1 MQEELRELLAER
13 TRYDASVVE
22 PEVLERWI
30 EARAF
35 EANADDPG
43 EPYVV
48 ALPPPN
54 VTGALHMGHALS
66 GTVQDVLIRLHRM
79 RGRNALWIY
88 GTDHAGI
95 ATQMVVERLL
105 VAEGTTRQ
113 HLGREAFVER
123 VWKWRHETG
132 TTITGQ
138 YLRLG
143 ASLDFRRERFT
154 MDEGYARA
162 VLKVFVELYGK
173 GYLFR
178 ANRMINWS
186 PGLLTAISDLEVEY
200 RDVEDV
206 MYEIDYPL
214 VGGGHV
220 TVATVR
226 PVTLLGDS
234 GIAVNPADERFKDL
248 IGRSAIVPI
257 AEREVP
263 IVADEH
269 VEIDTG
275 TGALKV
281 TPAHDPNDFEIGR
294 RHGLAEIQ
302 VIGFDGRM
310 TEAAGERFAGL
321 EVREASALV
330 LAELRERGLMRAEHP
345 YLHSVGHCQRSG
357 TRVEPLVSL
366 QWFCRMD
373 ELAAPATAAVREGRV
388 RFHPKG
394 AERIFFGWMD
404 QIRPWCVSRQL
415 WWGHQL
421 PVWYCEN
428 EHVIVQETAP
438 ERCPEC
444 GTHALERDPDVLDT
458 WFSSALWPFATI
470 GWPDETPDLRTF
482 YPGHVLCTAREI
494 INLWVARMMMMGKEF
509 LGEQPFADVV
519 IHSVVQAADGRRM
532 SKSLG
537 TGIDPIEL
545 IERFG
550 ADAVRYGLLKMSSTQ
565 DVRFAEG
572 MIDEGR
578 GLANKLWNAGR
589 LILTAAA
596 DVEPAPLVG
605 SSADGWVLTRLDR
618 AIEEVSGLI
627 DAYDFAAAVKALYR
641 FVWNDVCDWY
651 LEASKTRLYSD
662 DPAEQAQVSATLR
675 FVLDRTLRL
684 CHPVLPHVT
693 EELWRFAGG
702 EGLLL
707 KAAFPAVGEVQR
719 DGEAEE
725 AVEAAIEAVRTLRRL
740 RDDAGLSPRTPFAI
754 ELAGG
759 ADADRLR
766 RASDLLASLGGAT
779 LNGAAD
785 GASVPVVLGDATLQ
799 VRGEGLA
806 DALRPRLVSRLEAAR
821 GESERATRKLGDE
834 RFVSRA
840 PAALVEVER
849 EKASRFAAEAAE
861 LEARIDALGTGA

>member
-1 MQEELRELLAER
+1 VEDDLRTLLAER
-13 TRYDASVVE
+13 TRYDAAVVE
-22 PEVLERWI
+22 PDVLTRWI

-43 EPYVV
+43 EPYVI

-66 GTVQDVLIRLHRM
+66 GTIQDVLIRLHRM

-105 VAEGTTRQ
+105 ASEGSSR
-113 HLGREAFVER
+113 HELGREGFVER
-123 VWKWRHETG
+123 VWQWRRETG

-143 ASLDFRRERFT
+143 ASLDFRRESFT
-154 MDEGYARA
+154 MDEGYAHA
-162 VLKVFVELYGK
+162 VTKVFVDLYRK

-234 GIAVNPADERFKDL
+234 AIAVNPADERFRDL
-248 IGRSAIVPI
+248 IGRTAIVPL

-263 IVADEH
+263 IIGDDYVDIA
-269 VEIDTG
+269 VG

-310 TEAAGERFAGL
+310 TEAAGERYAGL
-321 EVREASALV
+321 TVAEASERV
-330 LAELRERGLMRAEHP
+330 LADLRQRSLVRSEQP

-357 TRVEPLVSL
+357 ARVEPLVSL

-373 ELAAPATAAVREGRV
+373 ELASPATAAVRDGTV

-404 QIRPWCVSRQL
+404 SIRPWCVSRQL

-428 EHVIVQETAP
+428 DHVIVQETTPA
-438 ERCPEC
+438 RCPEC
-444 GTHALERDPDVLDT
+444 GIHQLERDPDVLDT
-458 WFSSALWPFATI
+458 WFSSALWPFAPL
-470 GWPDETPDLRTF
+470 GWPEDTTDLETF

-509 LGEQPFADVV
+509 LGEQPFLDVV

-578 GLANKLWNAGR
+578 GLTNKLWNAGR
-589 LILTAAA
+589 LILTSA
-596 DVEPAPLVG
+596 DDVPPAPVVG
-605 SSADGWVLTRLDR
+605 ASVDGWVLTRLDR
-618 AIEEVSGLI
+618 AVEEVSALI
-627 DAYDFAAAVKALYR
+627 DAYDFAAAVKVLYR

-651 LEASKTRLYSD
+651 LEAAKARLYSD
-662 DPAEQAQVSATLR
+662 DPAERAEVSATLR

-702 EGLLL
+702 DGLLL
-707 KAAFPAVGEVQR
+707 RAAFPVAGEVTR
-719 DGEAEE
+719 DPDAEA
-725 AVEAAIEAVRTLRRL
+725 AVEAAIEAVRSLRRL
-740 RDDAGLSPRTPFAI
+740 RDDAGLSPRAPVAI
-754 ELAGG
+754 QLEGG
-759 ADADRLR
+759 AFAERLR

-779 LNGAAD
+779 LNGSAE
-785 GASVPVVLGDATLQ
+785 GASVPITIGDATLQ

-806 DALRPRLVSRLEAAR
+806 DALRPRLVGRLEAAR
-821 GESERATRKLGDE
+821 TEGERATRKLADE

-840 PAALVEVER
+840 PAALVDAER
-849 EKASRFAAEAAE
+849 EKASRFALEAAE
-861 LEARIDALGTGA
+861 LEARLDALGA

>member
-1 MQEELRELLAER
+1 MQDDLRTLLAER
-13 TRYDASVVE
+13 TRYDAAVVE
-22 PEVLERWI
+22 PAVLERWI
-30 EARAF
+30 DAHAF

-43 EPYVV
+43 EPYVI

-66 GTVQDVLIRLHRM
+66 GTIQDVLIRVHRM

-105 VAEGTTRQ
+105 ASEGSSR
-113 HLGREAFVER
+113 HELGREGFVDR
-123 VWKWRHETG
+123 VWQWRRETG

-143 ASLDFRRERFT
+143 ASLDFRRESFT
-154 MDEGYARA
+154 MDPEYARA
-162 VLKVFVELYGK
+162 VTKVFVDLYRK

-226 PVTLLGDS
+226 PVTLLGDTA
-234 GIAVNPADERFKDL
+234 IAVNPGDERFRDL
-248 IGRSAIVPI
+248 IGRTAIVPL

-263 IVADEH
+263 IIGDDYVDIS
-269 VEIDTG
+269 VG

-281 TPAHDPNDFEIGR
+281 TPAHDPNDFEIGQ

-310 TEAAGERFAGL
+310 TEAAGERYADL
-321 EVREASALV
+321 TVAEASERV
-330 LAELRERGLMRAEHP
+330 LADLRARDLVRSETP

-357 TRVEPLVSL
+357 ARVEPLVSL

-373 ELAAPATAAVREGRV
+373 ELAAPATAAVRDGTV
-388 RFHPKG
+388 RFHPKS

-404 QIRPWCVSRQL
+404 SIRPWCVSRQL

-428 EHVIVQETAP
+428 DHVIVQETAP

-444 GTHALERDPDVLDT
+444 GIHQIERDPDVLDT
-458 WFSSALWPFATI
+458 WFSSALWPFATL
-470 GWPDETPDLRTF
+470 GWPEDTRDLETF

-509 LGEQPFADVV
+509 LGEQPFFDVV

-545 IERFG
+545 IERYG

-578 GLANKLWNAGR
+578 GLTNKLWNAGR
-589 LILTAAA
+589 LILM
-596 DVEPAPLVG
+596 
-605 SSADGWVLTRLDR
+605 SADDVAAGPDRGCVGRRLGADAARSRDR
-618 AIEEVSGLI
+618 RDLEPDRRVRLRGGREG
-627 DAYDFAAAVKALYR
+627 AL
-641 FVWNDVCDWY
+641 
-651 LEASKTRLYSD
+651 
-662 DPAEQAQVSATLR
+662 P
-675 FVLDRTLRL
+675 LRL
-684 CHPVLPHVT
+684 
-693 EELWRFAGG
+693 E
-702 EGLLL
+702 
-707 KAAFPAVGEVQR
+707 
-719 DGEAEE
+719 
-725 AVEAAIEAVRTLRRL
+725 RRL
-740 RDDAGLSPRTPFAI
+740 RLVPRGREGAPVLGRSGRARPGVGNAPLRARSHAAPLPSRPAARHRGALALRRRRGTAGCAPRSPWPARSSAMPPRRLPSRPRSRLSAACGDCATTRVSARGRRSRSSSRAARTPS
-754 ELAGG
+754 GC
-759 ADADRLR
+759 
-766 RASDLLASLGGAT
+766 
-779 LNGAAD
+779 
-785 GASVPVVLGDATLQ
+785 
-799 VRGEGLA
+799 
-806 DALRPRLVSRLEAAR
+806 AAR
-821 GESERATRKLGDE
+821 PTCS
-834 RFVSRA
+834 
-840 PAALVEVER
+840 AAS
-849 EKASRFAAEAAE
+849 AGSP
-861 LEARIDALGTGA
+861 

>member
-13 TRYDASVVE
+13 TRYDASAVE

-30 EARAF
+30 EANAF

-43 EPYVV
+43 EPYVIAV
-48 ALPPPN
+48 PPPN
-54 VTGALHMGHALS
+54 VTGALHMGHALN
-66 GTVQDVLIRLHRM
+66 GTIQDALIRLNRM

-105 VAEGTTRQ
+105 ASEGTSRH
-113 HLGREAFVER
+113 HLGREEFVER
-123 VWKWRHETG
+123 VWQWRRETG

-162 VLKVFVELYGK
+162 VIEVFVRLYRK

-178 ANRMINWS
+178 DNRMINWS

-220 TVATVR
+220 TIATVR
-226 PVTLLGDS
+226 PLTLLGDS
-234 GIAVNPADERFKDL
+234 AIAVNPADERYRDL
-248 IGRSAIVPI
+248 VGRTAIVPL

-263 IVADEH
+263 IIADEY
-269 VEIDTG
+269 VEVGTG

-302 VIGFDGRM
+302 VIGFDGRT
-310 TEAAGERFAGL
+310 TEAAGARYAGI
-321 EVREASALV
+321 EVREASARV
-330 LAELRERGLMRAEHP
+330 LADLRERGLVRDERA

-357 TRVEPLVSL
+357 ARVEPLVSL

-373 ELAAPATAAVREGRV
+373 ELAAPASAAVRAGRV

-394 AERIFFGWMD
+394 AERIFFSWMD

-428 EHVIVQETAP
+428 DHVVVQETTP

-458 WFSSALWPFATI
+458 WFSSALWPFATL
-470 GWPDETPDLRTF
+470 GWPDETADLATF
-482 YPGHVLCTAREI
+482 YPGNVLSTAREI
-494 INLWVARMMMMGKEF
+494 INLWVARMLMMGIEL
-509 LGEQPFADVV
+509 LGEPPFEDVV
-519 IHSVVQAADGRRM
+519 IHSVVQAPDGRRM

-589 LILTAAA
+589 LILTSA
-596 DVEPAPLVG
+596 DDVAPEPIVG
-605 SSADGWVLTRLDR
+605 ASADGWVLTRLDR

-627 DAYDFAAAVKALYR
+627 DGYDFAAAVKALYR

-651 LEASKTRLYSD
+651 LEASKARLYSD
-662 DPAEQAQVSATLR
+662 DPGERAQVSATLR

-702 EGLLL
+702 EGLLI
-707 KAAFPAVGEVQR
+707 KAAFPVVGEVAR
-719 DGEAEE
+719 DSEAEA

-740 RDDAGLSPRTPFAI
+740 RDDAGLSPRAPLSV
-754 ELAGG
+754 ELGG
-759 ADADRLR
+759 GVDAARLR
-766 RASDLLASLGGAT
+766 HAADLLSSLGGVS
-779 LNGAAD
+779 LNGSSAD
-785 GASVPVVLGDATLQ
+785 ASVPILLGDATLQ
-799 VRGEGLA
+799 VRGAGLA
-806 DALRPRLVSRLEAAR
+806 DALRPRLASRLEAAR
-821 GESERATRKLGDE
+821 GESERATRKLADE

-840 PAALVEVER
+840 PAALVEAER
-849 EKASRFAAEAAE
+849 EKASRFAAEAVE
-861 LEARIDALGTGA
+861 LEARIDALGA

>member
-13 TRYDASVVE
+13 TRYDPSVVE

-105 VAEGTTRQ
+105 VGEGTTRQ
-113 HLGREAFVER
+113 RLGREQFVER
-123 VWKWRHETG
+123 VWQWRRETG

-154 MDEGYARA
+154 MDEHYARA
-162 VLKVFVELYGK
+162 VLKVFVELYRK

-200 RDVEDV
+200 REVEDV

-234 GIAVNPADERFKDL
+234 AIAVNPADERFRDL
-248 IGRSAIVPI
+248 IGRTAIVPL

-263 IVADEH
+263 IIADDY
-269 VEIDTG
+269 VEIGTG

-302 VIGFDGRM
+302 VIGFDARM
-310 TEAAGERFAGL
+310 TQAAGERYAGL

-330 LAELRERGLMRAEHP
+330 LADLRERGLMRAERA

-357 TRVEPLVSL
+357 ARVEPLVSL

-404 QIRPWCVSRQL
+404 AIRPWCVSRQL

-428 EHVIVQETAP
+428 EHVIVQERAP

-444 GTHALERDPDVLDT
+444 GSHALERDPDVLDT
-458 WFSSALWPFATI
+458 WFSSALWPFATL
-470 GWPDETPDLRTF
+470 GWPDDTPDLRTF

-494 INLWVARMMMMGKEF
+494 INLWVARMMMMGGEF
-509 LGEQPFADVV
+509 LDEQPFADVV
-519 IHSVVQAADGRRM
+519 IHSVVQAPDGRRM

-589 LILTAAA
+589 LILTAAD
-596 DVEPAPLVG
+596 DVAPEPVVG
-605 SSADGWVLTRLDR
+605 ASVDGWVLTRLDR
-618 AIEEVSGLI
+618 AIEDVSALI
-627 DAYDFAAAVKALYR
+627 DAYDFAAAVKVLYR

-651 LEASKTRLYSD
+651 LEASKARLYSD
-662 DPAEQAQVSATLR
+662 DTAERAQTSATLR
-675 FVLDRTLRL
+675 YVLDRTLRL

-702 EGLLL
+702 EGLLIR
-707 KAAFPAVGEVQR
+707 AAFPSAGEVAR
-719 DGEAEE
+719 DVEAEE

-740 RDDAGLSPRTPFAI
+740 RDDAGLSPRAPLSL
-754 ELAGG
+754 EVEGG
-759 ADADRLR
+759 VDAARLR
-766 RASDLLASLGGAT
+766 RAADLLSSLGGAS
-779 LNGAAD
+779 LNGSAATP
-785 GASVPVVLGDATLQ
+785 SVPIVLGDATLQ

-806 DALRPRLVSRLEAAR
+806 EALRPRLVSRLEAAR
-821 GESERATRKLGDE
+821 GESERAARKLADE

-840 PAALVEVER
+840 PAALVDAER
-849 EKASRFAAEAAE
+849 EKASRFAAEAVE
-861 LEARIDALGTGA
+861 LEARIDALGA

>member
-1 MQEELRELLAER
+1 VQDDLRTLLTER
-13 TRYDASVVE
+13 TRYDAAVVE
-22 PEVLERWI
+22 PAVLERWI
-30 EARAF
+30 GAHAF
-35 EANADDPG
+35 EADADDPG
-43 EPYVV
+43 EPYVI

-66 GTVQDVLIRLHRM
+66 GTIQDVLIRVHRM

-105 VAEGTTRQ
+105 ASEGSSR
-113 HLGREAFVER
+113 HELGREGFVDR
-123 VWKWRHETG
+123 VWQWRHETG

-143 ASLDFRRERFT
+143 ASLDFRRESFT
-154 MDEGYARA
+154 MDPAYAEA
-162 VLKVFVELYGK
+162 VTKVFVDLYRK
-173 GYLFR
+173 GCLFR

-214 VGGGHV
+214 VGGGVV

-226 PVTLLGDS
+226 PVTLLGDTA
-234 GIAVNPADERFKDL
+234 IAVNPGDERFRDL
-248 IGRSAIVPI
+248 IGRSAIVPL

-263 IVADEH
+263 IIGDDYVD
-269 VEIDTG
+269 VSVG

-281 TPAHDPNDFEIGR
+281 TPAHDPNDFEIGQ

-310 TEAAGERFAGL
+310 TEAAGTRYADL
-321 EVREASALV
+321 TVAEASERV
-330 LAELRERGLMRAEHP
+330 LADLEQRGLVRSKEP

-357 TRVEPLVSL
+357 ARVEPLVSL

-388 RFHPKG
+388 RFHPKS

-404 QIRPWCVSRQL
+404 SIRPWCVSRQL

-428 EHVIVQETAP
+428 DHVIVQETAP

-444 GTHALERDPDVLDT
+444 GIHRLERDPDVLDT
-458 WFSSALWPFATI
+458 WFSSALWPFATL
-470 GWPDETPDLRTF
+470 GWPEDTPDLRTF
-482 YPGHVLCTAREI
+482 YPGNVLSTAREI
-494 INLWVARMMMMGKEF
+494 INLWVSRMMMMGFEF
-509 LGEQPFADVV
+509 LGEQPFSDVV
-519 IHSVVQAADGRRM
+519 IHSVVQAPDGRRM

-578 GLANKLWNAGR
+578 GLTNKLWNAGR
-589 LILTAAA
+589 LILTSA
-596 DVEPAPLVG
+596 DDVAPAPLALASV
-605 SSADGWVLTRLDR
+605 DGWVLTRLDR
-618 AIEEVSGLI
+618 AIEEISALI

-651 LEASKTRLYSD
+651 LEAAKARLYSD
-662 DPAEQAQVSATLR
+662 DPAERAQVSATLR

-702 EGLLL
+702 EGLLMR
-707 KAAFPAVGEVQR
+707 ADFPAAGEVER
-719 DGEAEE
+719 DPEAES
-725 AVEAAIEAVRTLRRL
+725 AVEAAIEAVRSLRRL
-740 RDDAGLSPRTPFAI
+740 RDDAGLSPRAP
-754 ELAGG
+754 LALSVEGG
-759 ADADRLR
+759 SDADRLL
-766 RASDLLASLGGAT
+766 RASDLLATLGGAT
-779 LNGAAD
+779 LNGSAE
-785 GASVPVVLGDATLQ
+785 GSSVPIAIGDATLQ

-806 DALRPRLVSRLEAAR
+806 DALRPRLVDRLEAAR
-821 GESERATRKLGDE
+821 TERERASRKLADE

-840 PAALVEVER
+840 PATLVQAER
-849 EKASRFAAEAAE
+849 EKAGRFALEAAE
-861 LEARIDALGTGA
+861 LEARLDALGA

>member
-1 MQEELRELLAER
+1 MEDDLRSLLAAR
-13 TRYDASVVE
+13 TRYDPSVVE
-22 PEVLERWI
+22 PDVLTRWI
-30 EARAF
+30 EAHAF

-43 EPYVV
+43 EPYAIAV
-48 ALPPPN
+48 PPPN
-54 VTGALHMGHALS
+54 VTGALHMGHALNGS
-66 GTVQDVLIRLHRM
+66 IQDVLIRLHRM

-105 VAEGTTRQ
+105 LGEGSSR
-113 HLGREAFVER
+113 HELGREGFVER
-123 VWKWRHETG
+123 VWKWRKDTG

-154 MDEGYARA
+154 MDENYARA
-162 VLKVFVELYGK
+162 VVEVFVKLHRK

-178 ANRMINWS
+178 DNRMINWS

-214 VGGGHV
+214 AGGGHV

-234 GIAVNPADERFKDL
+234 AIAVNPADARYRDL
-248 IGRSAIVPI
+248 IGRTAIVPL

-263 IVADEH
+263 IIADDY
-269 VEIDTG
+269 VDIALG

-310 TEAAGERFAGL
+310 TAAAGDRYADL
-321 EVREASALV
+321 TVAEASKRV
-330 LAELRERGLMRAEHP
+330 LEDLRERRLVRSETP

-366 QWFCRMD
+366 QWFCRME
-373 ELAAPATAAVREGRV
+373 ELAAPAIAAVREGRV
-388 RFHPKG
+388 RFHPKS
-394 AERIFFGWMD
+394 AERIFFGWME

-428 EHVIVQETAP
+428 HHVIVQETAP
-438 ERCPEC
+438 QRCPEC
-444 GTHALERDPDVLDT
+444 GIHRLERDPDVLDT
-458 WFSSALWPFATI
+458 WFSSALWPFATL
-470 GWPDETPDLRTF
+470 GWPEDTPDLRTF
-482 YPGHVLCTAREI
+482 YPGHVLSTAREI
-494 INLWVARMMMMGKEF
+494 INLWVARMMMMGFEF
-509 LGEQPFADVV
+509 LGEQPFSDVV
-519 IHSVVQAADGRRM
+519 IHSVVQAPDGRRM

-545 IERFG
+545 IERYG

-578 GLANKLWNAGR
+578 SLTNKLWNAGR
-589 LILTAAA
+589 LILTSA
-596 DVEPAPLVG
+596 DDVPPAPLRG
-605 SSADGWVLTRLDR
+605 ASADGWVLTRLDR
-618 AIEEVSGLI
+618 AIEEISALI
-627 DAYDFAAAVKALYR
+627 DVYDFAAAVKALYR

-651 LEASKTRLYSD
+651 LEAAKARLYSD
-662 DPAEQAQVSATLR
+662 DSAERAQVSATLR

-702 EGLLL
+702 DGLLMR
-707 KAAFPAVGEVQR
+707 AAFPAVGEVER
-719 DGEAEE
+719 DLEAES
-725 AVEAAIEAVRTLRRL
+725 AVEAAIEAVRSLRRL
-740 RDDAGLSPRTPFAI
+740 RDDAGLSPRAP
-754 ELAGG
+754 LALRVEGG
-759 ADADRLR
+759 SDAERLR
-766 RASDLLASLGGAT
+766 RASDLLATLGGAT
-779 LNGAAD
+779 LNGSGE
-785 GASVPVVLGDATLQ
+785 GASVPIAIGDATLQ

-806 DALRPRLVSRLEAAR
+806 DALRPRLVDRLKAAR
-821 GESERATRKLGDE
+821 TERERAGRKLADD

-840 PAALVEVER
+840 PAALVEAER
-849 EKASRFAAEAAE
+849 EKADRFALEAAE
-861 LEARIDALGTGA
+861 LEARLDALGA

>member
-1 MQEELRELLAER
+1 VEDDLRTLLAER
-13 TRYDASVVE
+13 TRYDAAVVE
-22 PEVLERWI
+22 PDVLTRWI

-35 EANADDPG
+35 EANAGDPG
-43 EPYVV
+43 EPYVI

-66 GTVQDVLIRLHRM
+66 GTIQDVLIRVHRM

-105 VAEGTTRQ
+105 ASEGSSR
-113 HLGREAFVER
+113 HELGREGFVDR
-123 VWKWRHETG
+123 VWQWRRETG

-143 ASLDFRRERFT
+143 ASLDFRRESFT
-154 MDEGYARA
+154 MDEGYAHA
-162 VLKVFVELYGK
+162 VTRVFVDLYRK

-226 PVTLLGDS
+226 PVTLLGDTA
-234 GIAVNPADERFKDL
+234 IAVNPADERFRDL
-248 IGRSAIVPI
+248 IGRTAIVPL

-263 IVADEH
+263 IIGDDYVD
-269 VEIDTG
+269 VSVG

-281 TPAHDPNDFEIGR
+281 TPAHDPNDFEIGQ

-310 TEAAGERFAGL
+310 TGAAGERYADL
-321 EVREASALV
+321 TVAEASKRV
-330 LAELRERGLMRAEHP
+330 LADLEERGLVRSKTP
-345 YLHSVGHCQRSG
+345 YEHSVGHCQRSG
-357 TRVEPLVSL
+357 ARVEPLVSL

-373 ELAAPATAAVREGRV
+373 ELAAPATAAVRDGTV

-404 QIRPWCVSRQL
+404 SIRPWCVSRQL

-428 EHVIVQETAP
+428 DHVIVQETAP

-444 GTHALERDPDVLDT
+444 GIHQLERDPDVLDT
-458 WFSSALWPFATI
+458 WFSSALWPFATL
-470 GWPDETPDLRTF
+470 GWPGETPDLETF
-482 YPGHVLCTAREI
+482 YPGNVLCTAREI
-494 INLWVARMMMMGKEF
+494 INLWVARMMMMGVEF
-509 LGEQPFADVV
+509 LGEQPFFDVV

-537 TGIDPIEL
+537 TGIDPLEL
-545 IERFG
+545 IDRYG

-578 GLANKLWNAGR
+578 GLTNKLWNAGR
-589 LILTAAA
+589 LILTSA
-596 DVEPAPLVG
+596 DGVEPAPLVAAA
-605 SSADGWVLTRLDR
+605 ADGWVLTRLDR
-618 AIEEVSGLI
+618 AVEEIAALI
-627 DAYDFAAAVKALYR
+627 DAYDFAAAVKVLYR

-651 LEASKTRLYSD
+651 LEAAKARLYSE
-662 DPAEQAQVSATLR
+662 DPTERAQVSATLR

-707 KAAFPAVGEVQR
+707 RAAFPAAGDVAR
-719 DGEAEE
+719 DLDAES
-725 AVEAAIEAVRTLRRL
+725 AVEAAIEAVRSLRRL
-740 RDDAGLSPRTPFAI
+740 RDDAGLGPRAP
-754 ELAGG
+754 LAVQLDGG

-766 RASDLLASLGGAT
+766 RASDLLGSLGSVT
-779 LNGAAD
+779 LNGSAD
-785 GASVPVVLGDATLQ
+785 GAGVPIRVGDATLQ

-806 DALRPRLVSRLEAAR
+806 DALRPRLVGRLDAAR
-821 GESERATRKLGDE
+821 TESERATRKLADE

-840 PAALVEVER
+840 PAALVDAER
-849 EKASRFAAEAAE
+849 EKASRFALEAAE
-861 LEARIDALGTGA
+861 LEARLDALGA

>member
-1 MQEELRELLAER
+1 VEDDLRTLLAER
-13 TRYDASVVE
+13 TRYDAATIE
-22 PEVLERWI
+22 PEVLARWI
-30 EARAF
+30 AERAF

-43 EPYVV
+43 EPYVI

-105 VAEGTTRQ
+105 AGEGISR
-113 HLGREAFVER
+113 HELGREGFVER
-123 VWKWRHETG
+123 VWQWRRETG
-132 TTITGQ
+132 TKITAQ

-154 MDEGYARA
+154 MDESYARA
-162 VLKVFVELYGK
+162 VTKVFVDLYRK

-178 ANRMINWS
+178 DNRMINWS
-186 PGLLTAISDLEVEY
+186 PGLLTAISDLEY
-200 RDVEDV
+200 HDVDDV

-226 PVTLLGDS
+226 PVTLLGDTA
-234 GIAVNPADERFKDL
+234 IAVNPADERFRDL
-248 IGRSAIVPI
+248 IGRTAIVPL

-263 IVADEH
+263 IIGDDYVD
-269 VEIDTG
+269 IDVG

-310 TEAAGERFAGL
+310 TGAAGERYAAL
-321 EVREASALV
+321 TVAEASERV
-330 LAELRERGLMRAEHP
+330 LADLRQRGLVRSERP
-345 YLHSVGHCQRSG
+345 YTHSVGHCQRSG
-357 TRVEPLVSL
+357 ARVEPLVSL

-373 ELAAPATAAVREGRV
+373 ALAAPAVAAVREGRV

-394 AERIFFGWMD
+394 AERIFLGWME

-428 EHVIVQETAP
+428 DHVVVHETAP

-444 GTHALERDPDVLDT
+444 GIHQLERDPDVLDT
-458 WFSSALWPFATI
+458 WFSSALWPFATLC
-470 GWPDETPDLRTF
+470 WPDDTPDLRTF

-494 INLWVARMMMMGKEF
+494 INLWVARMMMMGMEF

-537 TGIDPIEL
+537 TGIDPLEL
-545 IERFG
+545 IDRYG

-578 GLANKLWNAGR
+578 GLTNKLWNAGR
-589 LILTAAA
+589 LILTSA
-596 DVEPAPLVG
+596 DDVAPAPLVG
-605 SSADGWVLTRLDR
+605 ASVDGWVLTRLDR
-618 AIEEVSGLI
+618 AIEEVSALI
-627 DAYDFAAAVKALYR
+627 DGYDLAAAVKVLYR

-651 LEASKTRLYSD
+651 LEAAKARLYSD
-662 DPAEQAQVSATLR
+662 DPVERAQVSATLR

-702 EGLLL
+702 EGLLIR
-707 KAAFPAVGEVQR
+707 ASFPVPGDVQR
-719 DGEAEE
+719 DTDAES
-725 AVEAAIEAVRTLRRL
+725 AVEAAIEAVRGLRRL
-740 RDDAGLSPRTPFAI
+740 RDDAGLGPRAPLAI
-754 ELAGG
+754 ELEGG
-759 ADADRLR
+759 ADAERLL
-766 RASDLLASLGGAT
+766 RASDLLGSLGGAT
-779 LNGAAD
+779 LNGSAESAA
-785 GASVPVVLGDATLQ
+785 VPITIGDATLH

-806 DALRPRLVSRLEAAR
+806 DALRPRLVDRLAAAR
-821 GESERATRKLGDE
+821 TEGERAARKLADE

-840 PAALVEVER
+840 PAALVEAER
-849 EKASRFAAEAAE
+849 EKASRFALEAAE
-861 LEARIDALGTGA
+861 LEARLDALGA

>member
-13 TRYDASVVE
+13 TRYDASAVE
-22 PEVLERWI
+22 SEVLERWI

-43 EPYVV
+43 EPYAIAV
-48 ALPPPN
+48 PPPN
-54 VTGALHMGHALS
+54 VTGALHMGHALN
-66 GTVQDVLIRLHRM
+66 GTIQDSLIRLNRM

-105 VAEGTTRQ
+105 VSEGTSRH

-123 VWKWRHETG
+123 VWQWRRETG
-132 TTITGQ
+132 TTITAQ

-162 VLKVFVELYGK
+162 VVEVFVRLYRK

-178 ANRMINWS
+178 DNRMINWS

-220 TVATVR
+220 TIATVR
-226 PVTLLGDS
+226 PLTLLGDS
-234 GIAVNPADERFKDL
+234 AIAVNPSDERYRDL
-248 IGRSAIVPI
+248 VGRTAIVPL

-263 IVADEH
+263 IIADEY
-269 VEIDTG
+269 VEVGTG

-302 VIGFDGRM
+302 VIGFDGR
-310 TEAAGERFAGL
+310 TTAAAGARYAGL

-330 LAELRERGLMRAEHP
+330 LADLRERGLVRGERA

-357 TRVEPLVSL
+357 ARVEPLISL

-373 ELAAPATAAVREGRV
+373 ELAAPASAAVREGRV
-388 RFHPKG
+388 RFHPKS
-394 AERIFFGWMD
+394 AERIFFSWMD

-421 PVWYCEN
+421 PVWYCDN
-428 EHVIVQETAP
+428 DHVVVQETTP

-444 GTHALERDPDVLDT
+444 GSHALERDPDVLDT
-458 WFSSALWPFATI
+458 WFSSALWPFATL
-470 GWPDETPDLRTF
+470 GWPDETADLATF
-482 YPGHVLCTAREI
+482 YPGNVLSTAREI
-494 INLWVARMMMMGKEF
+494 INLWVARMLMMGIEL
-509 LGEQPFADVV
+509 LGEPPFEDVV
-519 IHSVVQAADGRRM
+519 IHSVVQAPDGRRM

-589 LILTAAA
+589 LILTSADDVAPEPIVAA
-596 DVEPAPLVG
+596 
-605 SSADGWVLTRLDR
+605 SADGWVLTRLDR

-651 LEASKTRLYSD
+651 LEASKPRLYSD
-662 DPAEQAQVSATLR
+662 DPGERAQVSATLR

-684 CHPVLPHVT
+684 CHPVLPYVT
-693 EELWRFAGG
+693 EELWRFADG

-707 KAAFPAVGEVQR
+707 RAAFPEVGEVAR
-719 DGEAEE
+719 DAEAEA

-740 RDDAGLSPRTPFAI
+740 RDDAGLSPRAPLSV
-754 ELAGG
+754 ELGG
-759 ADADRLR
+759 GIDAERLR
-766 RASDLLASLGGAT
+766 RASDLLSSLGGVS
-779 LNGAAD
+779 LNGSSAD
-785 GASVPVVLGDATLQ
+785 ASVPIVLGDATLQ
-799 VRGEGLA
+799 VRGAGLA
-806 DALRPRLVSRLEAAR
+806 EALRPRLVGRLEAAR
-821 GESERATRKLGDE
+821 GESERATRKLADE

-840 PAALVEVER
+840 PAALVEAER

-861 LEARIDALGTGA
+861 LEARIDALGA

>member
-1 MQEELRELLAER
+1 VEDDLRTLLAER
-13 TRYDASVVE
+13 TRYDPAVVE
-22 PEVLERWI
+22 PSVLERWI
-30 EARAF
+30 DAAAF
-35 EANADDPG
+35 EANADAGG
-43 EPYVV
+43 EPYVIAV
-48 ALPPPN
+48 PPPN
-54 VTGALHMGHALS
+54 VTGALHMGHALNGS
-66 GTVQDVLIRLHRM
+66 IQDVLIRMQRM

-105 VAEGTTRQ
+105 RSEGSNR
-113 HLGREAFVER
+113 HEIGREAFVER
-123 VWKWRHETG
+123 VWQWRRDTG
-132 TTITGQ
+132 TMITGQ

-162 VLKVFVELYGK
+162 VVEVFVRLYRK

-178 ANRMINWS
+178 DNRMINWS
-186 PGLLTAISDLEVEY
+186 PGLLTAISDLEVEH
-200 RDVEDV
+200 REVEDV

-214 VGGGHV
+214 VGGGSV

-226 PVTLLGDS
+226 PVTLLGDTA
-234 GIAVNPADERFKDL
+234 IAVNPGDERFRDL
-248 IGRSAIVPI
+248 IGRTAIVPL

-263 IVADEH
+263 IIGDEY
-269 VEIDTG
+269 VEMDVG

-310 TEAAGERFAGL
+310 TAAAGERYAAL
-321 EVREASALV
+321 SVAEASERV
-330 LAELRERGLMRAEHP
+330 LADLRERGLVRSERP

-373 ELAAPATAAVREGRV
+373 ELAAPAIAAVREGRV

-394 AERIFFGWMD
+394 AERIFFGWMEE
-404 QIRPWCVSRQL
+404 IRPWCVSRQL

-428 EHVIVQETAP
+428 EHVIVQEIAP
-438 ERCPEC
+438 VRCPEC
-444 GTHALERDPDVLDT
+444 GIHQLERDPDVLDT
-458 WFSSALWPFATI
+458 WFSSALWPFATL
-470 GWPDETPDLRTF
+470 GWPAETPDLATF
-482 YPGHVLCTAREI
+482 YPGDVLSTAREI
-494 INLWVARMMMMGKEF
+494 INLWVARMMMMGFEL
-509 LGEQPFADVV
+509 LGEQPFEDVV
-519 IHSVVQAADGRRM
+519 IHSVVQAPDGRRM

-537 TGIDPIEL
+537 TGIDPLEL
-545 IERFG
+545 IDRYG

-578 GLANKLWNAGR
+578 GLTNKLWNAGR
-589 LILTAAA
+589 LILTSA
-596 DVEPAPLVG
+596 DEVAPAPLVAA
-605 SSADGWVLTRLDR
+605 SVDGWVLTRLDR
-618 AIEEVSGLI
+618 AIEEVSALI
-627 DAYDFAAAVKALYR
+627 EAYDLSAAVKVLYR

-651 LEASKTRLYSD
+651 LEAAKARLYSE
-662 DPAEQAQVSATLR
+662 DPAERAQVAATLR

-702 EGLLL
+702 DGLLML
-707 KAAFPAVGEVQR
+707 AAFPVAGEIER
-719 DGEAEE
+719 DPEAES
-725 AVEAAIEAVRTLRRL
+725 AVESAIEAVRSLRRL
-740 RDDAGLSPRTPFAI
+740 RDDAGLSPRAPLAI
-754 ELAGG
+754 EIEGG
-759 ADADRLR
+759 ADAERLR
-766 RASDLLASLGGAT
+766 RASDLLDSLGGAT
-779 LNGAAD
+779 LNGSAERAA
-785 GASVPVVLGDATLQ
+785 VPIVVGDATLQ

-806 DALRPRLVSRLEAAR
+806 DALRPRLVDRLAAAR
-821 GESERATRKLGDE
+821 TERERATRKLEDD

-840 PAALVEVER
+840 PAALVEAER
-849 EKASRFAAEAAE
+849 DKASRFALEAAE
-861 LEARIDALGTGA
+861 LEARLDALGA

>member
-22 PEVLERWI
+22 PEVLERWL

-43 EPYVV
+43 EPYVI

-66 GTVQDVLIRLHRM
+66 GTIQDVLIRLQRM

-105 VAEGTTRQ
+105 ASEGSSRQ
-113 HLGREAFVER
+113 ALGREGFVDR
-123 VWKWRHETG
+123 VWQWRRETG

-143 ASLDFRRERFT
+143 ASLDFRRESFT

-162 VLKVFVELYGK
+162 VTKVFVDLHGK

-214 VGGGHV
+214 VGGGLV

-226 PVTLLGDS
+226 PVTLLGDTA
-234 GIAVNPADERFKDL
+234 IAVNPADERFRDL
-248 IGRSAIVPI
+248 IGRRAIVPL

-263 IVADEH
+263 IVGDDY
-269 VEIDTG
+269 VDVSVG
-275 TGALKV
+275 TGALKM

-294 RHGLAEIQ
+294 RHGLDEIQ
-302 VIGFDGRM
+302 VIGFDARM
-310 TEAAGERFAGL
+310 TAAAGERYAGL
-321 EVREASALV
+321 PVREASALV
-330 LAELRERGLMRAEHP
+330 LADLRERGLVRKETP

-357 TRVEPLVSL
+357 ARVEPLVSL

-373 ELAAPATAAVREGRV
+373 ELAAPATAAVRDGTV

-404 QIRPWCVSRQL
+404 AIRPWCVSRQL

-444 GTHALERDPDVLDT
+444 GSPRS
-458 WFSSALWPFATI
+458 SSAIRTCWTRGSRRRSGRSRRSAGPTRPPTCRRSTRAT
-470 GWPDETPDLRTF
+470 
-482 YPGHVLCTAREI
+482 CSARR
-494 INLWVARMMMMGKEF
+494 AR
-509 LGEQPFADVV
+509 
-519 IHSVVQAADGRRM
+519 
-532 SKSLG
+532 
-537 TGIDPIEL
+537 
-545 IERFG
+545 
-550 ADAVRYGLLKMSSTQ
+550 SSTS
-565 DVRFAEG
+565 G
-572 MIDEGR
+572 SR
-578 GLANKLWNAGR
+578 G
-589 LILTAAA
+589 
-596 DVEPAPLVG
+596 
-605 SSADGWVLTRLDR
+605 
-618 AIEEVSGLI
+618 
-627 DAYDFAAAVKALYR
+627 
-641 FVWNDVCDWY
+641 
-651 LEASKTRLYSD
+651 
-662 DPAEQAQVSATLR
+662 
-675 FVLDRTLRL
+675 
-684 CHPVLPHVT
+684 
-693 EELWRFAGG
+693 
-702 EGLLL
+702 
-707 KAAFPAVGEVQR
+707 
-719 DGEAEE
+719 
-725 AVEAAIEAVRTLRRL
+725 
-740 RDDAGLSPRTPFAI
+740 
-754 ELAGG
+754 
-759 ADADRLR
+759 
-766 RASDLLASLGGAT
+766 
-779 LNGAAD
+779 
-785 GASVPVVLGDATLQ
+785 
-799 VRGEGLA
+799 
-806 DALRPRLVSRLEAAR
+806 
-821 GESERATRKLGDE
+821 
-834 RFVSRA
+834 
-840 PAALVEVER
+840 
-849 EKASRFAAEAAE
+849 
-861 LEARIDALGTGA
+861 

>member
-1 MQEELRELLAER
+1 MQEALKELLTER

-22 PEVLERWI
+22 PEVLERWL

-35 EANADDPG
+35 ETNADDPG
-43 EPYVV
+43 EPYVI

-79 RGRNALWIY
+79 RGRKALWIY

-105 VAEGTTRQ
+105 RAEGTTRQ
-113 HLGREAFVER
+113 ELGREGFVER
-123 VWKWRHETG
+123 VWQWRRETG

-162 VLKVFVELYGK
+162 VLRVFVELHRK

-200 RDVEDV
+200 REVEDV

-226 PVTLLGDS
+226 PVTLLGDTA
-234 GIAVNPADERFKDL
+234 IAVNPDDERL
-248 IGRSAIVPI
+248 NGLVGRTALVPLVG
-257 AEREVP
+257 REIP

-269 VEIDTG
+269 VEIGTG

-302 VIGFDGRM
+302 VIGFDARM
-310 TEAAGERFAGL
+310 TPAAGERYAGM
-321 EVREASALV
+321 EVREAAALV
-330 LAELRERGLMRAEHP
+330 LADLREAGLLRSERA
-345 YLHSVGHCQRSG
+345 YVHSVGHCQRSG
-357 TRVEPLVSL
+357 ARVEPLVSL

-404 QIRPWCVSRQL
+404 DIRPWCVSRQL

-428 EHVIVQETAP
+428 EHVVVQEEAP
-438 ERCPEC
+438 ATCPEC
-444 GTHALERDPDVLDT
+444 GSAVLVRDPDVLDT
-458 WFSSALWPFATI
+458 WFSSALWPYATL
-470 GWPDETPDLRTF
+470 GWPDETADLAAF

-494 INLWVARMMMMGKEF
+494 INLWVARMMMTGFEF

-519 IHSVVQAADGRRM
+519 IHSVVQAPDGRRM

-589 LILTAAA
+589 LILTAAQ
-596 DVEPAPLVG
+596 DVAPAPEVG
-605 SSADGWVLTRLDR
+605 ASLDGWVLTRLDR
-618 AIEEVSGLI
+618 AVEEVSALL
-627 DAYDFAAAVKALYR
+627 DAYDFAAAVKVLYR

-651 LEASKTRLYSD
+651 LEGAKARLYSD
-662 DPAEQAQVSATLR
+662 DPAEQAAVSATLR
-675 FVLDRTLRL
+675 YVLDRTLRL

-693 EELWRFAGG
+693 EELWRFAEG
-702 EGLLL
+702 EGQLVR
-707 KAAFPAVGEVQR
+707 AAFPQPGEVAR
-719 DGEAEE
+719 DPGAEA
-725 AVEAAIEAVRTLRRL
+725 AVETAIDAVRTLRRL
-740 RDDAGLSPRTPFAI
+740 RDDAGLSPRTPLSL

-759 ADADRLR
+759 ADAGRLR
-766 RASDLLASLGGAT
+766 TAADLLASLGGAT
-779 LNGAAD
+779 VDD
-785 GASVPVVLGDATLQ
+785 GATGPSVPVTFGDATVQ

-806 DALRPRLVSRLEAAR
+806 DALRPRLVGRLEAAR
-821 GESERATRKLGDE
+821 SEHERATRKLADE
-834 RFVSRA
+834 RFVSKA
-840 PAALVEVER
+840 PAALVDGER
-849 EKASRFAAEAAE
+849 EKATRFAAEVAE
-861 LEARIDALGTGA
+861 LESRIDALGA